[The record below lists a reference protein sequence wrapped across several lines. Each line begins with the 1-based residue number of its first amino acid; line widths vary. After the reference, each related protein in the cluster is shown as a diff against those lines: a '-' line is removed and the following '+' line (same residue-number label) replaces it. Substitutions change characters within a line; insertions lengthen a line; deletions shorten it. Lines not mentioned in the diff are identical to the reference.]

1 MEISNNFIKA
11 LIPQLVIYLQNIKES
26 GLEQNDDKSNIV
38 EEIIKTLLTINT
50 VANESQSKYIFKKE
64 YIFFVIKM
72 MKLMTYFLLIKKNH
86 WL

>member
-50 VANESQSKYIFKKE
+50 VANESQSKYIFKKRI
-64 YIFFVIKM
+64 YN
-72 MKLMTYFLLIKKNH
+72 FLL
-86 WL
+86 